1 MDDARMNAL
10 MEKRD
15 AHGLSD
21 NEADELGRLL
31 AERDGREYGNAD
43 SIVPDDRGD
52 ASRHGPPEREYPVDA
67 VGRHPDQGVPLDGS
81 PGG

>member
-1 MDDARMNAL
+1 

-15 AHGLSD
+15 ARGLSD
-21 NEADELGRLL
+21 DEAEEFGRLL

-43 SIVPDDRGD
+43 SVAPEDRGD
-52 ASRHGPPEREYPVDA
+52 ASRQGPPEREYPVDA
-67 VGRHPDQGVPLDGS
+67 VGYPDQGVPLDGS